1 MIFCTNSGDEGARRM
16 NNISETQPYRGK
28 LQAVVLD
35 WAGTAVDWGSFAPT
49 AVFLRLFEQ
58 RNVPITIEQARGP
71 MGLMKRDHLAAI
83 FALPDVCER
92 WRQEYGRLPD
102 EADLDAM
109 FADFVPMQL
118 DCIADY
124 AMPIP
129 GLHDTVAALRGR
141 GIKIGSTTGYTRAM
155 MDELIVAAAKHGYR
169 PDSWVT
175 PSDVPAGRPAPWMCY
190 QNAMN
195 LNVFPM
201 AAMAKIGD
209 TLPDIEEGRNAGMW
223 TIGLALSGNM
233 LGLTESDLASL
244 PTDELAQR
252 RAAIYAQFRRAG
264 AHYIVDTIAD
274 VASLVD
280 SIDARLANGER
291 P

>member
-1 MIFCTNSGDEGARRM
+1 
-16 NNISETQPYRGK
+16 
-28 LQAVVLD
+28 
-35 WAGTAVDWGSFAPT
+35 
-49 AVFLRLFEQ
+49 
-58 RNVPITIEQARGP
+58 
-71 MGLMKRDHLAAI
+71 
-83 FALPDVCER
+83 
-92 WRQEYGRLPD
+92 
-102 EADLDAM
+102 
-109 FADFVPMQL
+109 
-118 DCIADY
+118 
-124 AMPIP
+124 
-129 GLHDTVAALRGR
+129 
-141 GIKIGSTTGYTRAM
+141 
-155 MDELIVAAAKHGYR
+155 
-169 PDSWVT
+169 
-175 PSDVPAGRPAPWMCY
+175 MCY

-195 LNVFPM
+195 PNVFPM